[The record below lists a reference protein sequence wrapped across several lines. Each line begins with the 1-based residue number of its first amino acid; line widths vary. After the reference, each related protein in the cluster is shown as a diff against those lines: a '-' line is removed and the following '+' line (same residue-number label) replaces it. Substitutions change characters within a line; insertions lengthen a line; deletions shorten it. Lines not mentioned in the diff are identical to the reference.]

1 MSLNGLPIVPLRVL
15 AGGRQTTARTR
26 LLAGGIKVSAAL
38 TTSAIPMAA
47 ACDPWLTWNPGTAT
61 RGCAAGSENEPPCTN
76 KRARDMEAG
85 PACGQ
90 GTEAACAQLPSAE
103 DSAAAAAELVI
114 VLSNLWESLSP
125 YAGECAL
132 SHMAHRLAALLCP
145 MAAAQEQGARPVTVD
160 ELWDH
165 SEALWPLWDRVA
177 ELYVTAGRE
186 ATLAALPPMLR
197 ATVLP
202 LISNRALGALA
213 EREPFRRARK
223 HSRSF

>member
-1 MSLNGLPIVPLRVL
+1 
-15 AGGRQTTARTR
+15 
-26 LLAGGIKVSAAL
+26 
-38 TTSAIPMAA
+38 
-47 ACDPWLTWNPGTAT
+47 
-61 RGCAAGSENEPPCTN
+61 
-76 KRARDMEAG
+76 
-85 PACGQ
+85 
-90 GTEAACAQLPSAE
+90 
-103 DSAAAAAELVI
+103 
-114 VLSNLWESLSP
+114 
-125 YAGECAL
+125 
-132 SHMAHRLAALLCP
+132 
-145 MAAAQEQGARPVTVD
+145 MAAAQEQGARPVAVD

-202 LISNRALGALA
+202 LISNRASGALA